1 MCKIIFNEFFLGPNF
16 ALSPR
21 FMNLILYP
29 VNNQTNLTS
38 NMTSSIKVIPSNSKK
53 QQRRGPCANLS
64 HEAGALQA
72 LVLASYPGLSNIQ
85 GITPK
90 KSLHVLTNH
99 LR

>member
-1 MCKIIFNEFFLGPNF
+1 
-16 ALSPR
+16 
-21 FMNLILYP
+21 MNLILYP

-38 NMTSSIKVIPSNSKK
+38 NMTSSIKVIASNSKK
-53 QQRRGPCANLS
+53 QQRHGPGANLS

-72 LVLASYPGLSNIQ
+72 PVCAFVLASYPALSNIQ